1 MQRINVCWRYKLKV
15 LFVGHHAHRN
25 GAPIVLLNLLR
36 WMKLNRSDISFEI
49 LLKEGGELS
58 KDYRDLTS
66 VELWG
71 ASLPKSFLLK
81 NVFHVANRAF
91 INRWRRWRIVREL
104 RAKKFDLIYA
114 NTLDTTE
121 LIAILGRSLGIP
133 CVCHVHELEYSI
145 RAYCGVEKFEAA
157 KPFISEYIAVA
168 ESVKENLIFR
178 HKVEVQK
185 VHVIPPPVDLAALKI
200 NVGPETSEISP
211 VSQERF
217 MVVGSGLGG
226 WRKGTDIFLLI
237 AKLVRDICPHSNIK
251 FQWVGYIEKGLL
263 DQYIYDLEMAG
274 LQDSVEFTGQQK
286 DAISFYRKA
295 DLFLLTSRE
304 DPFPLVCIESAA
316 LAKPLISFDS
326 IGGMPQFIND
336 NDAGSVVP
344 YMSLDLM
351 AREIIK
357 FANDRALGVQK
368 GINGSKSLGIF
379 DLPIVGSKIC
389 EIITSFGSRP

>member
-1 MQRINVCWRYKLKV
+1 
-15 LFVGHHAHRN
+15 
-25 GAPIVLLNLLR
+25 
-36 WMKLNRSDISFEI
+36 MKLNRSDISFEI

-81 NVFHVANRAF
+81 NVFHIANRAF

-121 LIAILGRSLGIP
+121 LTAILGRSLGIP

-168 ESVKENLIFR
+168 ESVKDNLISR

-200 NVGPETSEISP
+200 NVGPETSGINP
-211 VSQERF
+211 VSQDRF
-217 MVVGSGLGG
+217 IVVGSGLGG

-237 AKLVRDICPHSNIK
+237 AKLVRDISPQSDIK

-274 LQDSVEFTGQQK
+274 LQDSVEFMGQQK
-286 DAISFYRKA
+286 NAISFYRKA

-326 IGGMPQFIND
+326 IGGMPQFIKD

-368 GINGSKSLGIF
+368 GINGSKSLGSF
-379 DLPIVGSKIC
+379 DLPIVGSKIY